1 MVARSTLTLVLAL
14 IAASCTNRPPAEP
27 APAETTAEETAG
39 AEAPAE
45 TVEAPAATR
54 EDEVA
59 PLRLTVLN
67 SGQGDCALLQC
78 PNGANV
84 MIDCGSTAAAGTS
97 PEAVAARLDEL
108 IGEDGI
114 DVLVLT
120 HPDQDHYNWL
130 ERVLGDRPIARAIHS
145 RSLSEY
151 TVRQFNTWLPDHA
164 QEIVQLDGEVHDTE
178 RSELFDCGEDVDI
191 RILAANA
198 HATSHPND
206 RGWISNGASIVLRV
220 HREVNGE
227 SFTAILTGD
236 ATFDTENAMLTA
248 YANTPDVLDCDVLR
262 LGHHGTDVTSTSDA
276 WLAATTP
283 RIAFSSSGH
292 HGSFRH
298 PRCSVSDRVGAVE
311 NLDTVDCHALVCG
324 AGAGETCVG
333 GFCTRSFARAVYDT
347 FSAGEIT
354 IEFDGEL
361 QVRAAQIRPGSCAD

>member
-1 MVARSTLTLVLAL
+1 MRRVTALSVLVLV
-14 IAASCTNRPPAEP
+14 ASCTNRPPAEP
-27 APAETTAEETAG
+27 APAETTAEETTG

-45 TVEAPAATR
+45 TLEAPATTR

-67 SGQGDCALLQC
+67 TGQGDCALLQC

-97 PEAVAARLDEL
+97 PEAVAARLDAL

-120 HPDQDHYNWL
+120 HPDQDHYNWI
-130 ERVLGDRPIARAIHS
+130 ERVVGDRPIARVIHS
-145 RSLSEY
+145 RSLGEY
-151 TVRQFNTWLPDHA
+151 AVRQFDSWLPDHA
-164 QEIVQLDGEVHDTE
+164 QEIVRLDGEVHDTE
-178 RSELFDCGEDVDI
+178 RSELFDCGADVDI

-198 HATSHPND
+198 PATSHPND

-236 ATFDTENAMLTA
+236 ATFDTENSMLAA
-248 YANTPDVLDCDVLR
+248 YADMPEMLDCDVLR

-311 NLDTVDCHALVCG
+311 SLDTADCHTLVCG
-324 AGAGETCVG
+324 AVAGETCDG
-333 GFCTRSFARAVYDT
+333 GFCTRSFGRAVYDT
-347 FSAGEIT
+347 YSAGEIT
-354 IEFDGEL
+354 IEFDGDLRVQRE
-361 QVRAAQIRPGSCAD
+361 RWNHCP